1 MHEVEEDYVG
11 RDLSDPAL
19 KTAARDRIRKV
30 IEAYR
35 EPAPAGR

>member
-35 EPAPAGR
+35 ELAPAGR